1 MTAEPIESNAE
12 TVERPNPHNPAPG
25 AGIESWI
32 ARWRQ
37 RPFAWTS
44 SILAAVVIG
53 YLLVS
58 RLGASHDPAVTAAPI
73 AARMAV
79 PVTAAR
85 ARRGDLNRYLTAIG
99 SVTAFNTVTIK
110 SRVDGQIVKVAFTEG
125 QFVHQGDLLI
135 EIDPRPYQ
143 AQLAQAEGAL
153 ARDRASLMNAQQTLE
168 RDQSLYRQNVIAKQ
182 DLDNQASSV
191 GQFQGAIVSD
201 QANID
206 AAKLQ
211 LVYSRITAPIGGRIG
226 LRLVDVGNV
235 VHATDSQGLA
245 VITQIQPIAVLFS
258 IPEDDLPRVTSNLK
272 SGAQL
277 PVEAYDRDLKTKLA
291 VGSLLT
297 IDNQIDQ
304 STGTV
309 RLKAVF
315 PNDDNA
321 LFPNQFV
328 NARLL
333 IDTRRN
339 AVLIPSPAI
348 QRHAGTSSVYVVKP
362 DNTVDLRTVTV
373 DASQGDLAAIA
384 SGIQPGEMV
393 VTDGV
398 DKLQPGSRVS
408 IQLAQSDTA
417 QGPRE

>member
-1 MTAEPIESNAE
+1 VRAEAIESNSQAA
-12 TVERPNPHNPAPG
+12 ERPNTPRSAPS

-32 ARWRQ
+32 GSLRR
-37 RPFAWTS
+37 RPLAWIS
-44 SILAAVVIG
+44 SILAAAIVG
-53 YLLVS
+53 YLLFA
-58 RLGASHDPAVTAAPI
+58 RLGRSNDPAAGAAPI
-73 AARMAV
+73 AARQSV
-79 PVTAAR
+79 PITAAR

-143 AQLAQAEGAL
+143 AQLEQAEGAL
-153 ARDRASLMNAQQTLE
+153 ARDRASLLNAQQTLD

-191 GQFQGAIVSD
+191 GQFQGSILSD

-206 AAKLQ
+206 TAKLQ
-211 LVYSRITAPIGGRIG
+211 LVYSRITAPISGRIG
-226 LRLVDVGNV
+226 LRLVDVGNI

-245 VITQIQPIAVLFS
+245 VVAQVQPITVLFN
-258 IPEDDLPRVTSNLK
+258 IPEDDLPRVTSDLK
-272 SGAQL
+272 SGTQL
-277 PVEAYDRDLKTKLA
+277 PVEAYDRDLKTRLA

-304 STGTV
+304 STGTI
-309 RLKAVF
+309 RLKAIF

-333 IDTRRN
+333 VDTRRN
-339 AVLIPSPAI
+339 TILIPSAAI
-348 QRHAGTSSVYVVKP
+348 QRHSGESSVYVVKP

-384 SGIQPGEMV
+384 SGIQPGELV
-393 VTDGV
+393 VTDGI
-398 DKLQPGSRVS
+398 DKLQPGTRVS